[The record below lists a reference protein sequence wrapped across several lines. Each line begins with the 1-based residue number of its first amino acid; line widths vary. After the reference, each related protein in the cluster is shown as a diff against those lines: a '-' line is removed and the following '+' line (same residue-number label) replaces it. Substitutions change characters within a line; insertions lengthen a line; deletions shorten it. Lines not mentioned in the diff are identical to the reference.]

1 MAEEITQSVFRVLVA
16 DPIDQAGI
24 DLLKEGGLQVEVK
37 FGLTEDEL
45 CQFIGN
51 YQALIVRSATKVTER
66 VIEKA
71 FQLSVIARAGAG
83 LDTID
88 VVAAKAQSVGV
99 VNAPDANTLAVA
111 EHTMGLMLALA
122 RRLPQADASLKHGLW
137 EKSALVGTGLA
148 GKILG
153 IIGFGRIG
161 REVAK
166 RAQAFGMQVVVNQ
179 RRLTPELALEKGVTP
194 MDLVDLLK
202 MADFVSLH
210 VPLKPE
216 TEGLI
221 GKEELALIKEGAY
234 LINTARGGVID
245 ETALLTALESGRL
258 AGAALDVFAQEPAV
272 DSALA
277 RHPRVIATPHIA
289 ANTGDAQRAAAIT
302 VAEQILEVATVIE
315 TDNFLSLQV
324 LPLDKVIPH
333 ERVDPE
339 RVARLRQVLKKDMKL
354 KNPPVVTEWQEC
366 YVVLDGATRVTALKE
381 MGFQYIVAQV
391 VAHNDGKITLQA
403 WSHVKQGIEVE
414 DLFRSLSSLPEIR
427 LTPANL
433 DFIQDMM
440 VEQGGLCYLIFPNK
454 KAFVIEA
461 TPGCNRLDAL
471 NKLVTTYI
479 EGGQVA
485 RTTHSD
491 FAAVKHKFP
500 DMSGLFVFPTFSVD
514 QVLQISKAGKVL
526 PAGITRFIIPGR
538 VLRVN
543 IDLKRLAKDESA
555 ALKSVWLNQVIS
567 NLQVNHRIRYY
578 EEPVYLLDE

>member
-1 MAEEITQSVFRVLVA
+1 MAEEITQPVFRVLVA

-24 DLLKEGGLQVEVK
+24 DLLKESGLQVDVK
-37 FGLTEDEL
+37 LRMSEDEL
-45 CQFIGN
+45 CQLIGD
-51 YQALIVRSATKVTER
+51 YQALIVRSATKVTEQ

-71 FQLSVIARAGAG
+71 FRLRVIARAGAG

-88 VVAAKAQSVGV
+88 VVAAKAQGIAV
-99 VNAPDANTLAVA
+99 VNAPHANTLAVA

-122 RRLPQADASLKHGLW
+122 RRLPQANASLKDGLW

-148 GKILG
+148 GKVLG

-194 MDLVDLLK
+194 ADVVDLLK

-221 GKEELALIKEGAY
+221 GEKELALMKAGAY
-234 LINTARGGVID
+234 LINTARGGVVD
-245 ETALLTALESGRL
+245 EAALLAALESGKL
-258 AGAALDVFAQEPAV
+258 AGAALDVFLHEPAV
-272 DSALA
+272 DSALV

-289 ANTGDAQRAAAIT
+289 ANTDDAQRAAAISA
-302 VAEQILEVATVIE
+302 AEQILEIATVLE
-315 TDNFLSLQV
+315 TDNSLSLQV

-339 RVARLRQVLKKDMKL
+339 RVARLRQDLKKDMKL
-354 KNPPVVTEWQEC
+354 KNPPVVTEWQGY

-381 MGFQYIVAQV
+381 MGFQYIIAQV

-414 DLFRSLSSLPEIR
+414 DLFRSLNSIPEIK

-440 VEQGGLCYLIFPNK
+440 VEQGGLCHLIFPNK
-454 KAFVIEA
+454 KVFVIEA

-471 NKLVTTYI
+471 NKLVATYI
-479 EGGQVA
+479 KGGRVA

-491 FAAVKHKFP
+491 FATVKHKFP

-538 VLRVN
+538 VLRMN
-543 IDLKRLAKDESA
+543 IDLKRLAKDEPA
-555 ALKSVWLNQVIS
+555 ALKSIWLNRMIS
-567 NLQVNHRIRYY
+567 DLLVNQRIRYY